1 MLNTIISA
9 VTAYLSTNLD
19 YLGFLM
25 AFFAQ
30 SKAPKKYRYILI
42 GNVIGIIILVS
53 CSLILGLI
61 LHTVPAEWM
70 LGFLGII
77 PLYFGCR
84 LLFSNEDD
92 DQNIQAGLTGFKL
105 SSYVALLTGT
115 SCSADNLGIYTPLF
129 AAMTTLEEI
138 YVTLL
143 IFALMLIIVFCFAM
157 SLVHLPVVADI
168 LEKHGNQLSALV
180 YLGLGGYLLYEC
192 GTLTHLLAYFS

>member
-70 LGFLGII
+70 LGLLGII

-105 SSYVALLTGT
+105 SSYVALLTVT

-168 LEKHGNQLSALV
+168 LEKAMSQQTV
-180 YLGLGGYLLYEC
+180 DK
-192 GTLTHLLAYFS
+192 

>member
-70 LGFLGII
+70 LGFLNNG
-77 PLYFGCR
+77 LYHVFLR
-84 LLFSNEDD
+84 RHHSAVFWLPTALF
-92 DQNIQAGLTGFKL
+92 Q
-105 SSYVALLTGT
+105 
-115 SCSADNLGIYTPLF
+115 
-129 AAMTTLEEI
+129 
-138 YVTLL
+138 
-143 IFALMLIIVFCFAM
+143 
-157 SLVHLPVVADI
+157 
-168 LEKHGNQLSALV
+168 
-180 YLGLGGYLLYEC
+180 
-192 GTLTHLLAYFS
+192 

>member
-70 LGFLGII
+70 LGLLGII

-84 LLFSNEDD
+84 LLFSNEEH
-92 DQNIQAGLTGFKL
+92 
-105 SSYVALLTGT
+105 SSWLNWLQTKQLRGSAYGYVMQ
-115 SCSADNLGIYTPLF
+115 CR
-129 AAMTTLEEI
+129 
-138 YVTLL
+138 
-143 IFALMLIIVFCFAM
+143 
-157 SLVHLPVVADI
+157 
-168 LEKHGNQLSALV
+168 
-180 YLGLGGYLLYEC
+180 
-192 GTLTHLLAYFS
+192 

>member
-1 MLNTIISA
+1 
-9 VTAYLSTNLD
+9 
-19 YLGFLM
+19 
-25 AFFAQ
+25 
-30 SKAPKKYRYILI
+30 
-42 GNVIGIIILVS
+42 
-53 CSLILGLI
+53 
-61 LHTVPAEWM
+61 M

-105 SSYVALLTGT
+105 SSYVALLTVT